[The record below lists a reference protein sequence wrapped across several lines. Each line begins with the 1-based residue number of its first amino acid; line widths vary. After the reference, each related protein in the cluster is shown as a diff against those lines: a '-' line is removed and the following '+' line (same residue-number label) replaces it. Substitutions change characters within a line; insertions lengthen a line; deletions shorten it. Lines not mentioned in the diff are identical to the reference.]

1 MAEAIVTSNFPNP
14 FASPEVKSTAKYCKE
29 FAAAFHAEAGNTTV
43 TFGLTRNNQTFRRMD
58 LYARGEQSTLQYKEL
73 MGLKKERG
81 DPNVTGSFRN
91 INFEILKVYPKIFNV
106 LVNKVV
112 NQPMQMTCKAIDA
125 KGISDRRK
133 RKAKLLEYMV
143 NKDAIAAFEE
153 LTGMGLE
160 KPIEEGEPL
169 PDNVQEIDRYIDM
182 NPKDITCMEVLD
194 FVKLTLKENDWTQQ
208 GKEIAGD
215 LVKYGFGGTR
225 QYIDVDNK
233 IKFRRVMIN
242 RAITNKVVFP
252 DFRDMTRFGEY
263 MDITVS
269 ELKRRTNGAW
279 GEKAYMDIAN
289 KLAGNRYGPEPA
301 QYYNRDTFSYAYDN
315 EKITVLECL
324 WLAVDTQVNMEF
336 KNGAGN
342 RRVKSMS
349 HDYVPFRG
357 DMTVNEGRGV
367 TDQEYAKMNNGNKQ
381 ILRTEVQN
389 IYQCTWV
396 VDTEYVYD
404 FGLMKNMLRGAN
416 NWQQTV
422 MPVTLISTD
431 FISTTG
437 LVERPLDDVQLN
449 YLQYQSHVSAS
460 RPPGIAIEKHAL
472 ARLAKGK
479 VKWDPKKALEQYAE
493 SGSMLYDGY
502 DEHGNYLGYL
512 PFKELANGLS
522 PGAQEHFQMMLQFI
536 ELIRNMLGINA
547 MTEGQTPPE
556 RLGKTVAELSWGAT
570 DNALSHLTQAYKTVY
585 ERTANN
591 LYFLLQNNLQRLNE
605 EQVSE
610 SLGSETYKY
619 FSLNKDLSLRDMG
632 IILEEGPDDAVR
644 EKISQ
649 IVNQMV
655 GTGEVTGEDAIAIE
669 LEGNPYR
676 QLVMIRKHRKERE
689 NRKMQ
694 EQQAAIEQQGE
705 QNTQTGVAV
714 EQEKQKAMEAERQSR
729 MEELQLLEQFKQ
741 AERNEQMT
749 HELVMKSA
757 DSKQE
762 DKLQSRDLEQKW
774 MTELLRR
781 QTELAAQRT
790 ELAKQKLANQKP
802 LPKPASTKK

>member
-14 FASPEVKSTAKYCKE
+14 FAIPEVKNTAKYCKD

-43 TFGLTRNNQTFRRMD
+43 TWGLTRNNQTFRRMD
-58 LYARGEQSTLQYKEL
+58 AYARGEQSTLQYKEL

-106 LVNKVV
+106 LVNKMV
-112 NQPMQMTCKAIDA
+112 NQPMQMTCKAIDP

-133 RKAKLLEYMV
+133 EKARLLEFMV
-143 NKDAIAAFEE
+143 NKDAIAAFEK
-153 LTGMGLE
+153 LTGLGLE
-160 KPIEEGEPL
+160 KPVEEGEEVPA
-169 PDNVQEIDRYIDM
+169 NYQEIDRYLEM

-194 FVKLTLKENDWTQQ
+194 FVKMTLEENDWEQQ
-208 GKEIAGD
+208 GKEIASD
-215 LVKYGFGGTR
+215 LVKYGYGGTR

-233 IKFRRVMIN
+233 IKFRRLMIP
-242 RAITNKVVFP
+242 RCITNKVVFP

-263 MDITVS
+263 LDITIS
-269 ELKRRTNGAW
+269 ELKRKTNGAW
-279 GEKAYMDIAN
+279 GESVYMSIAN
-289 KLAGNRYGPEPA
+289 KLAGNRYGPQPE
-301 QYYNRDTFSYAYDN
+301 QYYNRDTFTYAYDN
-315 EKITVLECL
+315 EKVTVLECL
-324 WLAVDTQVNMEF
+324 WLAVDTMVNMEYR
-336 KNGAGN
+336 NGSGN
-342 RRVKSMS
+342 RRVKSMPS
-349 HDYVPFRG
+349 DYVPFRG
-357 DMTVNEGRGV
+357 DLTVNNGQGIS
-367 TDQEYAKMNNGNKQ
+367 DAEYALMNNGNKQ

-396 VDTEYVYD
+396 VDTEWVYD

-416 NWQQTV
+416 NWQQVV
-422 MPVTLISTD
+422 MPVTMISTD

-449 YLQYQSHVSAS
+449 YLQYQSHISAS

-472 ARLAKGK
+472 ARLNKGK

-512 PFKELANGLS
+512 PFKELQNGLS
-522 PGAQEHFQMMLQFI
+522 PGANDHFQMMLQFI
-536 ELIRNMLGINA
+536 ELIRNMLGINQ

-556 RLGKTVAELSWGAT
+556 RLGKTVAELSFGAT
-570 DNALSHLTQAYKTVY
+570 DNALSHLTQAFKTIY
-585 ERTANN
+585 QRTASN
-591 LYFLLQNNLQRLNE
+591 LYFLLQNNVQRLNE
-605 EQVSE
+605 EQITE
-610 SLGSETYKY
+610 SLGSESYKY
-619 FSLNKDLSLRDMG
+619 FTLGKELSLRDMG
-632 IILEEGPDDAVR
+632 IVLKEGPDDAVR

-649 IVNQMV
+649 IVNMMV
-655 GTGEVTGEDAIAIE
+655 TNQEIPGEDAIAIE

-689 NRKMQ
+689 DKKFQ
-694 EQQAAIEQQGE
+694 EQQELVAQQGE

-714 EQEKQKAMEAERQSR
+714 EQEKQKSLEAQINAK
-729 MEELQLLEQFKQ
+729 MEEIQMLEMFKQ
-741 AERNEQMT
+741 EERNEQMT
-749 HELVMKSA
+749 HELVMKA
-757 DSKQE
+757 NEFKQE
-762 DKLQSRDLEQKW
+762 DKVQDKTLEQQW
-774 MTELLRR
+774 MVELMRR
-781 QTELAAQRT
+781 QTELAKMRT

-802 LPKPASTKK
+802 LPKASTKK